1 MTLTTNHPK
10 ILDFY
15 NNNPSFD
22 FETINLTLIDWL
34 NSLLQN
40 SNNDSSNMNSLF
52 TKMNTQELLIE
63 KLASEIRS
71 SNEISKLSK
80 EKTDTDIQYIRDSL
94 SRVSSDVINNVS
106 SQLSELKTNHM
117 QSMIQEVTDSLKNV
131 DNNKPIIDLISETLN
146 RQSDSLID
154 KTKVFFSEHIQTNV
168 SSMIQNSHVPLLQSI
183 NASEQRLNE
192 SLVNIRDTSTHN
204 KSVTDEIKQEVSE
217 YFQSSKKNSSI
228 KGKVSENRLYHV
240 LSSLYPSAEIVNNT
254 DTDKHSGD
262 FYIKRKSKPVIL
274 IENKDYN
281 TNVGPAEVEK
291 FIRDITIQNVHGI
304 FISQQTG
311 ITLKENYEIDI
322 HKNNVL
328 VYLHNVNYNSQLIKG
343 AVEIIDSLE
352 CRLQEIES
360 EGNTISNADLD
371 EINNEFKKFMTA
383 KQECTE
389 YLNEFSKKM
398 NSMINKINLSCLD
411 KYLSTKYAYVKSS
424 NFECIHCGLTWN
436 SKRALSAHMK
446 ACKPKEICEN
456 VLTINT

>member
-1 MTLTTNHPK
+1 MSLSTSHPK
-10 ILDFY
+10 IVEFY

-40 SNNDSSNMNSLF
+40 SSNDSSNMNSLF

-63 KLASEIRS
+63 KLATEIRS
-71 SNEISKLSK
+71 TNEINKLSK

-94 SRVSSDVINNVS
+94 TRVSSDIINNVS
-106 SQLSELKTNHM
+106 SQLNELKTNHM
-117 QSMIQEVTDSLKNV
+117 QSMIQEVSDSLKNV
-131 DNNKPIIDLISETLN
+131 DNSKPIIDHISDTLN

-183 NASEQRLNE
+183 SASEQRLNE
-192 SLVNIRDTSTHN
+192 SLVNIRDTSSHN

-217 YFQSSKKNSSI
+217 YFQSAKKNSSI
-228 KGKVSENRLYHV
+228 KGKVSENKLHYV
-240 LSSLYPSAEIVNNT
+240 LSSIYPSAEIVNNT
-254 DTDKHSGD
+254 DKDKHCGD
-262 FYIKRKSKPVIL
+262 FYIKRKNKPVVL
-274 IENKDYN
+274 VENKDYN
-281 TNVGPAEVEK
+281 TNVGPSEVEK
-291 FIRDITIQNVHGI
+291 FIRDINLQNVHGI
-304 FISQQTG
+304 FLSQNTG
-311 ITLKENYEIDI
+311 ITSKENYEIDI

-328 VYLHNVNYNSQLIKG
+328 VYLHNVDYNPQMIKG
-343 AVEIIDSLE
+343 AIEIIDNLD

-360 EGNTISNADLD
+360 HGNTISNNDLD
-371 EINNEFKKFMTA
+371 EINNEFKKFMTS
-383 KQECTE
+383 KQECIE
-389 YLNEFSKKM
+389 YLNEYSKKM
-398 NSMINKINLSCLD
+398 NSLISKMSLACLD

-446 ACKPKEICEN
+446 ACKPKEKCEE
-456 VLTINT
+456 VLVVDT